1 MRSSCELSQKNVAKS
16 LALFT
21 QSIHFYPAL
30 VRSLSD
36 GFFCLLICRVAS
48 DGALNFLNYSRKAF
62 AIPFSLP
69 PLSLQSL
76 KLTFEYKQPWKT
88 RIKLFLP
95 SPSWFQ
101 SWERIF
107 SNSTSK
113 IKNRTN

>member
-1 MRSSCELSQKNVAKS
+1 MENYYFKKKTKFYVYTLNVLMRSSCELSQKNVAKS

-69 PLSLQSL
+69 PLS
-76 KLTFEYKQPWKT
+76 TVIETNF
-88 RIKLFLP
+88 RI
-95 SPSWFQ
+95 
-101 SWERIF
+101 
-107 SNSTSK
+107 
-113 IKNRTN
+113 